1 MRSIPQ
7 ALMWETFSHGR
18 WWILGFFL
26 FGNMLPML
34 IFGALSPYE
43 IESDDN
49 AFLIM
54 HVMFLPLIMFQF
66 GAGIV
71 AAQSS
76 MSRLYAKPISTPSL
90 VAWQMFP
97 GGFVLAMEVAVAGWM
112 YSKIYH
118 LNWPI
123 LGPSLFAIVAWA
135 SLQVLVSIPQKRLSS
150 FCLTGSPSIVLF
162 CWLGSQYGGWF
173 TQPNH
178 YWTNVTPGDIATM
191 SAAVAI
197 AYWVTV
203 IAVNRDRCGEPM
215 PSLGG
220 WKWIVQTWES
230 FGAKTPMSVRPFR
243 SPQEAHFWHEW
254 RLKGW
259 AMPLI
264 VILGYVVVA
273 STGCIQIIFGKYQG
287 NAFSDVHEANL
298 IGGAMIPGV
307 AGFVGL
313 LIGIASTGSSNRNH
327 SPTISDLFDQKNAEE
342 MGHFLSTR
350 PFTNSDFAKTCLRMT
365 GRSLLITWA
374 IWATMFVAWLFIADI
389 MHRRP
394 ESVFPKPIGAWYLPL
409 IVLGSWITMANLAA
423 IGLSGRG
430 TRLLFAFVSGI
441 IGIAIAEVV
450 IKQRCSNDV
459 QQNVYQASIWI
470 ASIATLIVTPIAFA
484 TAHRRGFLSVR
495 ALWILAAISAA
506 IAFLA
511 IGLEAKTLP
520 VLAYPPILAF
530 SALFILPFATIPLAI
545 AWNRHR

>member
-71 AAQSS
+71 AAQGS

-97 GGFVLAMEVAVAGWM
+97 GGFLLAMEVAVAALM

-118 LNWPI
+118 MNWPI

-135 SLQVLVSIPQKRLSS
+135 SLQVLVSVSQKRLSS
-150 FCLTGSPSIVLF
+150 FCLAASPSIVLF
-162 CWLGSQYGGWF
+162 SWLGSQYGGWF
-173 TQPNH
+173 TQPDH

-191 SAAVAI
+191 SCAVAI

-203 IAVNRDRCGEPM
+203 IAVKRDRCGEPM

-220 WKWIVQTWES
+220 WKWILRTWES
-230 FGAKTPMSVRPFR
+230 FVAKSPICDRPFR
-243 SPQEAHFWHEW
+243 SPMEAHFWYEW

-264 VILGYVVVA
+264 VILGYAVVA
-273 STGCIQIIFGKYQG
+273 SVGCIQIIFGKYQG

-313 LIGIASTGSSNRNH
+313 LIGISSTGSANRNH

-342 MGHFLSTR
+342 LGHFLSTR

-374 IWATMFVAWLFIADI
+374 IWATMFVAWLFFADI
-389 MHRRP
+389 LHRLP
-394 ESVFPKPIGAWYLPL
+394 KSVFPEPVGAWYLPL

-430 TRLLFAFVSGI
+430 TRLTFAFVSGI

-459 QQNVYQASIWI
+459 QQNLFQASIWI
-470 ASIATLIVTPIAFA
+470 ASIATLIVTPIACA
-484 TAHRRGFLSVR
+484 KAYRRGLLSVKV
-495 ALWILAAISAA
+495 LWILAAISAA
-506 IAFLA
+506 IACLV

-520 VLAYPPILAF
+520 ILAYPMIMAF
-530 SALFILPFATIPLAI
+530 SALSILPFATIPLAI
-545 AWNRHR
+545 TWNRHR